1 MLRKCPKCGK
11 TRMFVNKEGKGKC
24 YACGFK
30 GNISEV
36 NEMGLIKKNI
46 EKKEEYEEEEGYEE
60 TDDDSDENIRGYD
73 KEIETIRKKMPGRS
87 EAVPVKKEIEDI
99 WSVQRVPTEYG
110 LAIVNAET
118 GEAIDV
124 LTAVSRIMNDMEYM
138 KKVLR

>member
-11 TRMFVNKEGKGKC
+11 NRMFVNKEGKGKC
-24 YACGFK
+24 YACGFRGK
-30 GNISEV
+30 IDEEV
-36 NEMGLIKKNI
+36 EMGFLKKNV
-46 EKKEEYEEEEGYEE
+46 EKKEEDEYEE
-60 TDDDSDENIRGYD
+60 TEDDDDIDNTEKYD
-73 KEIETIRKKMPGRS
+73 REIETIRKKMPRND
-87 EAVPVKKEIEDI
+87 VPSPMKKKEIEDV

-110 LAIVNAET
+110 LAIVNSES